1 MTILSNQNLNLIIVF
16 YTAHRGGGQGGAA
29 INKAAPVV
37 KRIARFAAKL
47 R

>member
-16 YTAHRGGGQGGAA
+16 YIARRGSGQNDATTKRA
-29 INKAAPVV
+29 TPVV